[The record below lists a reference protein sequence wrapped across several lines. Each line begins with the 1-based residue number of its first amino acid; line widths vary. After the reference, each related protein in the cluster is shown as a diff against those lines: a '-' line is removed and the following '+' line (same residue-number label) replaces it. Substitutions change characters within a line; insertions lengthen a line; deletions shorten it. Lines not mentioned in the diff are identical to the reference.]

1 MNKALSKILSHKS
14 KVFFLSRGY
23 VESSTL
29 AMIPMES
36 DEEIDALEF
45 RERLKKVCKFLRTLE
60 TIRYHTSADV
70 NDDDDK
76 SLLGQA
82 LFVFSNLNSNEC
94 SYEVEE
100 ALGEIGLFFGL
111 PYNMAFTDFM
121 YVQNYDAFLGSE
133 KGSEWWEVIHG
144 DFRFNVRD
152 VESSGI

>member
-1 MNKALSKILSHKS
+1 MNKALSEILSHKS

-60 TIRYHTSADV
+60 TIRYYTSTDV

-100 ALGEIGLFFGL
+100 ALEEIGLFFGL
-111 PYNMAFTDFM
+111 PYNMAITDFM
-121 YVQNYDAFLGSE
+121 YVQNYDAFIGSE
-133 KGSEWWEVIHG
+133 KGFEWWEVIHG

-152 VESSGI
+152 VERSGI